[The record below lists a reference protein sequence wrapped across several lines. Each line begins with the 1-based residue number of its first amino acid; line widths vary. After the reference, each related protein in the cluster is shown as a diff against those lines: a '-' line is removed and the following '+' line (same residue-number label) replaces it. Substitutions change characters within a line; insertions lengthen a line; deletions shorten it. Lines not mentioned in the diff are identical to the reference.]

1 MIKNISVKLV
11 NGVGI
16 KLFRIPIR
24 EDEINKLNIHQIYK
38 LFATKSVKE
47 VWEHNDDNS
56 KKIRLT
62 ISNYKDIIDWDKVS
76 ISDDKKE
83 NNSSV
88 NVDDKKPEEKV
99 ENTTKEENNK
109 EPEKV
114 EDTTKKENNKESE
127 KVEDAKE
134 SITTDE
140 NIKTV
145 EFEGEEY
152 EEIVDDNYDPEMG
165 IDPDKK

>member
-99 ENTTKEENNK
+99 ENIKEENNK

-114 EDTTKKENNKESE
+114 EDTAKEDNNKEPE
-127 KVEDAKE
+127 KVEDTKE

>member
-88 NVDDKKPEEKV
+88 NVDDKKPEKV
-99 ENTTKEENNK
+99 ENIKEENNK

-114 EDTTKKENNKESE
+114 EDTAKDDNNKEPE
-127 KVEDAKE
+127 KVEDTKE

>member
-76 ISDDKKE
+76 IYDDKKE

-99 ENTTKEENNK
+99 ENIKEENNK

-114 EDTTKKENNKESE
+114 EDIAKDDNNKEPE
-127 KVEDAKE
+127 KVEDTKE

>member
-88 NVDDKKPEEKV
+88 NVDDKKPEENIKEENNKEPEKV
-99 ENTTKEENNK
+99 EDTTKEENNK

-114 EDTTKKENNKESE
+114 EDT
-127 KVEDAKE
+127 KE

>member
-99 ENTTKEENNK
+99 ENIKEENNKEQEKVEDTTKEENNK
-109 EPEKV
+109 E
-114 EDTTKKENNKESE
+114 SE
-127 KVEDAKE
+127 KLEDAKE

>member
-24 EDEINKLNIHQIYK
+24 EDEINKFNIHQIYK

-88 NVDDKKPEEKV
+88 NVDDKKPEEKI
-99 ENTTKEENNK
+99 ENIKEDNNK

-114 EDTTKKENNKESE
+114 EDT
-127 KVEDAKE
+127 KE

>member
-99 ENTTKEENNK
+99 ENIKEENNK

-114 EDTTKKENNKESE
+114 EDTTKEENNKESE
-127 KVEDAKE
+127 KVEDTKE

>member
-24 EDEINKLNIHQIYK
+24 EDEITKHNSHHIYN
-38 LFATKSVKE
+38 LFATKSEKE

-62 ISNYKDIIDWDKVS
+62 ISNYKDIVDWDKVS

-99 ENTTKEENNK
+99 ENIKEDNNK

-114 EDTTKKENNKESE
+114 EDTAKDDNNKEPE
-127 KVEDAKE
+127 KVEDTKE

>member
-99 ENTTKEENNK
+99 ENIKEENNKESEKVEDTAKDDNNK

-114 EDTTKKENNKESE
+114 EDT
-127 KVEDAKE
+127 KE

>member
-1 MIKNISVKLV
+1 MV

-88 NVDDKKPEEKV
+88 NVDDKKTEEKV
-99 ENTTKEENNK
+99 ENIKEENNK

-114 EDTTKKENNKESE
+114 EDTTKDDNNKEPE
-127 KVEDAKE
+127 KVEDTKE

>member
-47 VWEHNDDNS
+47 VWEHNDENS

-88 NVDDKKPEEKV
+88 NVDDKKPEEKI
-99 ENTTKEENNK
+99 ENIKEENNK

-114 EDTTKKENNKESE
+114 EDT
-127 KVEDAKE
+127 KE

>member
-56 KKIRLT
+56 KKIKLT

-99 ENTTKEENNK
+99 KNIKEENNK

-114 EDTTKKENNKESE
+114 EDTAKDDNNKEPE
-127 KVEDAKE
+127 KVEDTKE

>member
-24 EDEINKLNIHQIYK
+24 EDEINKFNIHQIYK

-88 NVDDKKPEEKV
+88 NVDDKNPEEKV
-99 ENTTKEENNK
+99 ENIKEENNK

-114 EDTTKKENNKESE
+114 EDTAKDDNNKEPE
-127 KVEDAKE
+127 KVEDTKE
-134 SITTDE
+134 SINTDE

>member
-76 ISDDKKE
+76 ISNDKKE

-88 NVDDKKPEEKV
+88 NVDDKKPEE
-99 ENTTKEENNK
+99 NIKEENNK

-114 EDTTKKENNKESE
+114 EDTTKDENNKESE
-127 KVEDAKE
+127 KVEDTKE

>member
-76 ISDDKKE
+76 IYDDKKE

-99 ENTTKEENNK
+99 ENIKEENNK

-114 EDTTKKENNKESE
+114 EDTDKEDNNKEPE
-127 KVEDAKE
+127 KVEDTKE

>member
-56 KKIRLT
+56 KKIRST

-99 ENTTKEENNK
+99 ENIKEENNK

-114 EDTTKKENNKESE
+114 EDT
-127 KVEDAKE
+127 KE

>member
-24 EDEINKLNIHQIYK
+24 EDEINKFNIHQIYK

-88 NVDDKKPEEKV
+88 NIDDKKPEEKV
-99 ENTTKEENNK
+99 ENIKEDNNK

-114 EDTTKKENNKESE
+114 EDT
-127 KVEDAKE
+127 KE

>member
-88 NVDDKKPEEKV
+88 NVDDRKPEEKV
-99 ENTTKEENNK
+99 ENIKEENNK

-114 EDTTKKENNKESE
+114 EDTTKEENNKESE

>member
-24 EDEINKLNIHQIYK
+24 EDEINKFNIHQIYK

-99 ENTTKEENNK
+99 EDIKEDNNK

-114 EDTTKKENNKESE
+114 EDT
-127 KVEDAKE
+127 KE

>member
-99 ENTTKEENNK
+99 ENIKEENNK

-114 EDTTKKENNKESE
+114 EDT
-127 KVEDAKE
+127 KE

>member
-88 NVDDKKPEEKV
+88 NVDDKKPEE
-99 ENTTKEENNK
+99 NIKEENNK

-114 EDTTKKENNKESE
+114 EDT
-127 KVEDAKE
+127 KE

>member
-24 EDEINKLNIHQIYK
+24 EDEINKFNIHQIYK

-99 ENTTKEENNK
+99 ENIKEENNK

-114 EDTTKKENNKESE
+114 EDTAKEYNNKEPE
-127 KVEDAKE
+127 KVEDTKE
-134 SITTDE
+134 SITTNE

>member
-76 ISDDKKE
+76 ISDNKKE

-99 ENTTKEENNK
+99 ENIKEENNK

-114 EDTTKKENNKESE
+114 EDTTKEENNKESE

>member
-24 EDEINKLNIHQIYK
+24 EDEINKFNIHQIYK

-47 VWEHNDDNS
+47 VWEHNDDNK
-56 KKIRLT
+56 KKIRFT
-62 ISNYKDIIDWDKVS
+62 ISNYKDIISGDKVS

-88 NVDDKKPEEKV
+88 NVDDKKPEE
-99 ENTTKEENNK
+99 NIKEENNK

-114 EDTTKKENNKESE
+114 EDT
-127 KVEDAKE
+127 KE

>member
-24 EDEINKLNIHQIYK
+24 EDEINKFNIHQIYK

-99 ENTTKEENNK
+99 ENIKEENNK

-114 EDTTKKENNKESE
+114 EDTTKEDNNKEPE
-127 KVEDAKE
+127 KVEDTKE

>member
-99 ENTTKEENNK
+99 ENIKEENNK
-109 EPEKV
+109 EP
-114 EDTTKKENNKESE
+114 E

>member
-24 EDEINKLNIHQIYK
+24 EDEINKFNIHQIYK

-99 ENTTKEENNK
+99 ENIKEENNK

-114 EDTTKKENNKESE
+114 EDTTKEENNKESE
-127 KVEDAKE
+127 KVEDTKE

>member
-24 EDEINKLNIHQIYK
+24 EGEINKFNIHQIYK

-88 NVDDKKPEEKV
+88 NIDDKKPEEKI
-99 ENTTKEENNK
+99 ENIKEDNNK
-109 EPEKV
+109 EP
-114 EDTTKKENNKESE
+114 E

>member
-24 EDEINKLNIHQIYK
+24 EGEINKFNIHQIYK

-99 ENTTKEENNK
+99 ENIKEENNK

-114 EDTTKKENNKESE
+114 EDTTKEENNKESE
-127 KVEDAKE
+127 KVEDTKE

>member
-99 ENTTKEENNK
+99 ENIKEENNKEPEKVEDTTKEENNK

-114 EDTTKKENNKESE
+114 EDT
-127 KVEDAKE
+127 KE

>member
-24 EDEINKLNIHQIYK
+24 EDEINKFNIHQIYK

-99 ENTTKEENNK
+99 EDTTKEENNK

-114 EDTTKKENNKESE
+114 EDT
-127 KVEDAKE
+127 KE

>member
-62 ISNYKDIIDWDKVS
+62 ISNYKDIVDWDKVS

-99 ENTTKEENNK
+99 ENIKEENNK

-114 EDTTKKENNKESE
+114 EDTAKDDNNKEPE
-127 KVEDAKE
+127 KVEDTKE

>member
-99 ENTTKEENNK
+99 ENIKEENNK

>member
-88 NVDDKKPEEKV
+88 NVDDKKLEEKV
-99 ENTTKEENNK
+99 EDTAKDDNNK

-114 EDTTKKENNKESE
+114 EDTKEF
-127 KVEDAKE
+127 
-134 SITTDE
+134 ITTDE

>member
-99 ENTTKEENNK
+99 ENIKEENNK

-114 EDTTKKENNKESE
+114 EDTAKDDNNKEPE
-127 KVEDAKE
+127 KVEDTKE

>member
-88 NVDDKKPEEKV
+88 NIDDKKPEEKV
-99 ENTTKEENNK
+99 ENIKEENNK

-114 EDTTKKENNKESE
+114 EDTAKDDNNKEPE
-127 KVEDAKE
+127 KVEDTKE

>member
-47 VWEHNDDNS
+47 IWEHNDDNS

-99 ENTTKEENNK
+99 ENIKEENNK

-114 EDTTKKENNKESE
+114 EDTAKDDNNKEPE
-127 KVEDAKE
+127 KVEDTKE

>member
-99 ENTTKEENNK
+99 ENIKEENNKESEKVEDTDKDDNNK

-114 EDTTKKENNKESE
+114 EDT
-127 KVEDAKE
+127 KE

>member
-99 ENTTKEENNK
+99 ENIKEENNK

-114 EDTTKKENNKESE
+114 EDT
-127 KVEDAKE
+127 AKE